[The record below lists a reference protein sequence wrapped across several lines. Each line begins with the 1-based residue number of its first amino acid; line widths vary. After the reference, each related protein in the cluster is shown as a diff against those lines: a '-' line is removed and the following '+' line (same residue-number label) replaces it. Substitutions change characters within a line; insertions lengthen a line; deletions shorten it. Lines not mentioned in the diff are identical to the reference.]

1 LRAVLDTSV
10 LVAAFLH
17 PAGVNGR
24 VLALAGKR
32 YELCLST
39 GILAEIGKVLSYPR
53 LRRYGYSEEEVEEFL
68 RALREAAVLVRRWPK
83 IQVIREDPA
92 DDRVLACALAAKA
105 EYIVSKDEH
114 LQKLRKYQGIRIL
127 PTEAFLALITGEQ
140 TVNEPTNV
148 M

>member
-24 VLALAGKR
+24 VLALAGER

-39 GILAEIGKVLSYPR
+39 GILAEVQKVLSYPR

-68 RALREAAVLVRRWPK
+68 RALREAAFLVRRWPR
-83 IQVIREDPA
+83 IQVVQEDPA

-105 EYIVSKDEH
+105 DYIVSKDEH
-114 LQKLRKYQGIRIL
+114 LQKLRKYRGIRIL
-127 PTEAFLALITGEQ
+127 PTEAFLTLITGEANQ
-140 TVNEPTNV
+140 RT
-148 M
+148 

>member
-24 VLALAGKR
+24 VLALAGER

-39 GILAEIGKVLSYPR
+39 AILAEVQKVLSHPR

-68 RALREAAVLVRRWPK
+68 RALREAAFLVRRWPR
-83 IQVIREDPA
+83 IQVIQEDPA

-105 EYIVSKDEH
+105 DYIVSKDEH
-114 LQKLRKYQGIRIL
+114 LQKLREYQGIRIL
-127 PTEAFLALITGEQ
+127 PTEDFLTLITGE
-140 TVNEPTNV
+140 TNR
-148 M
+148 

>member
-24 VLALAGKR
+24 VLALAGER

-39 GILAEIGKVLSYPR
+39 AILAEVRKVLSYPR

-68 RALREAAVLVRRWPK
+68 RALREAAFLVRRWPR
-83 IQVIREDPA
+83 IQVIQEDPA

-105 EYIVSKDEH
+105 DYIVSKDEH
-114 LQKLRKYQGIRIL
+114 LQKLREYRGIRIL
-127 PTEAFLALITGEQ
+127 PTEAFLTLITGA
-140 TVNEPTNV
+140 TNV

>member
-24 VLALAGKR
+24 VLALAGER

-39 GILAEIGKVLSYPR
+39 GILAEVQKVLSYPW

-68 RALREAAVLVRRWPK
+68 WALREAAFLVRRWPK
-83 IQVIREDPA
+83 IQ
-92 DDRVLACALAAKA
+92 
-105 EYIVSKDEH
+105 IVSKDEH
-114 LQKLRKYQGIRIL
+114 LQKIRNIRELRFSLRRI
-127 PTEAFLALITGEQ
+127 PGSYPSAWKGF
-140 TVNEPTNV
+140 NERMNKRNV
-148 M
+148 C

>member
-24 VLALAGKR
+24 VLALAGER

-39 GILAEIGKVLSYPR
+39 AILAEVRKVLSYPR

-68 RALREAAVLVRRWPK
+68 RALREAASSSAAGPGSRWSGK
-83 IQVIREDPA
+83 IPRMT
-92 DDRVLACALAAKA
+92 R
-105 EYIVSKDEH
+105 
-114 LQKLRKYQGIRIL
+114 
-127 PTEAFLALITGEQ
+127 F
-140 TVNEPTNV
+140 
-148 M
+148 

>member
-24 VLALAGKR
+24 VLALAGER

-39 GILAEIGKVLSYPR
+39 AILAEVRKVLSYSR

-68 RALREAAVLVRRWPK
+68 RALREAAFLVRRWPK
-83 IQVIREDPA
+83 IQVVREDPA
-92 DDRVLACALAAKA
+92 DDHVLACALAAKA
-105 EYIVSKDEH
+105 HYIVSKDEH
-114 LQKLRKYQGIRIL
+114 LQKLREYQGIRIL